1 MRCERAASPAL
12 RLPRMTTWPASWFAM
27 RARLLSKSTKTG
39 DVIAF
44 NHASR
49 RHQRRRVVRGFRS
62 RSSLLRSRAT
72 LPRVHRDKSRTGR
85 CARGGRCPPPSRARR
100 CQRLGRPET
109 TGLTIL
115 SAAERPVDRRVFR
128 DWAFLGV
135 QFFRRRHS
143 RDGDAAFP
151 ARRGAGG
158 RHQDQSAARIQA
170 AGLDSGSTDYS
181 QRVDRR

>member
-1 MRCERAASPAL
+1 MRACRKPSPSITANDHMGLLHGARCARGCCPRAQKLEMSSRSTTPRDGTSAAELCAASA
-12 RLPRMTTWPASWFAM
+12 
-27 RARLLSKSTKTG
+27 RAR
-39 DVIAF
+39 AF
-44 NHASR
+44 CDLA
-49 RHQRRRVVRGFRS
+49 
-62 RSSLLRSRAT
+62 
-72 LPRVHRDKSRTGR
+72 PRCQGPSDKSRTGR

-135 QFFRRRHS
+135 QFFRRRHA

-158 RHQDQSAARIQA
+158 RHQGQSAAGIQA